1 MFEQALDIEEMMHG
15 PEHPD
20 VATGLSNL
28 AGLLQDVGEAAKARL
43 LLERALAID
52 EKVHGLEHLKVG
64 IRLSNLGP
72 VLRHLGELA
81 QARQMVERALAIKQ
95 TTCGPEHPDVATDLS
110 NLALVLRDLGE
121 AAQALPLAERALA
134 VSERA
139 DGPEHP
145 TVAIRL
151 SNLALV
157 LKDLGEAAKA
167 LPLAERALRIMGEN
181 AASRASL
188 RGAGPRQSCSGAE
201 GFAQSLT
208 AAAGRVDHDDIRVH
222 ACSMTPCDPL
232 AGLPDPHL
240 RHRCRR
246 VRLRRHLAQG
256 YVRRGRLGRGLRRRG
271 PHPILNGQTP
281 SRRDAL
287 SVLATWPRATS
298 GRSATATHPLGRPER
313 LATSPA
319 VARTRRAPRARP
331 FTSVEWRPAAVG
343 EGAEAAP
350 ARRAGGPCADVAGAA
365 GRAGEASHSS
375 LRPAEGGPHAVPQRR
390 Y

>member
-151 SNLALV
+151 S
-157 LKDLGEAAKA
+157 KPSLGAEGSGGGCEGIAAG
-167 LPLAERALRIMGEN
+167 RARSPHYGEN

-232 AGLPDPHL
+232 AGLPT
-240 RHRCRR
+240 RT
-246 VRLRRHLAQG
+246 
-256 YVRRGRLGRGLRRRG
+256 Y
-271 PHPILNGQTP
+271 
-281 SRRDAL
+281 
-287 SVLATWPRATS
+287 ATGAAASACAATS
-298 GRSATATHPLGRPER
+298 HKD
-313 LATSPA
+313 TSGA
-319 VARTRRAPRARP
+319 VV
-331 FTSVEWRPAAVG
+331 SV
-343 EGAEAAP
+343 GA
-350 ARRAGGPCADVAGAA
+350 CGAA
-365 GRAGEASHSS
+365 ALTRF
-375 LRPAEGGPHAVPQRR
+375 
-390 Y
+390 